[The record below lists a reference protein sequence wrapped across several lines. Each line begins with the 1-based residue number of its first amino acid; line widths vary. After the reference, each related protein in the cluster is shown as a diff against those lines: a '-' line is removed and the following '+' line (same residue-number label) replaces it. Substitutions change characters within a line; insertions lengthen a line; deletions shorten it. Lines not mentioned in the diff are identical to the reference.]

1 MLCLPDKAVASE
13 RRQLLVVINP
23 ISGKGRG
30 MAAFRN
36 SVEPLFRACDID
48 VQSIGECR
56 IRPKW
61 PFRRYA
67 IKNVPS
73 VWVQWAQCMGT
84 LGTVYGYIGHSAWVH
99 WVQCRGTLSSV

>member
-67 IKNVPS
+67 IKNVAS